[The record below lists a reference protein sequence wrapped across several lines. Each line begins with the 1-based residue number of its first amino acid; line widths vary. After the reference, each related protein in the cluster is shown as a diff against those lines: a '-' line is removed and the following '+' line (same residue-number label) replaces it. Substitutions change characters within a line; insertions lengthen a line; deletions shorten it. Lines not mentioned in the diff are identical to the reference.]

1 MKKLTFN
8 EEIPLM
14 GDEIEIY
21 GDIPQIQDNELDD
34 EDTVHEEVNIPS
46 KDKSNAEETIEQYC
60 QKVSELLKC
69 IRDKDGTVK

>member
-1 MKKLTFN
+1 MKKLILN

-34 EDTVHEEVNIPS
+34 EDTAPEEVTIPS
-46 KDKSNAEETIEQYC
+46 KDNANAEDTIEQYC
-60 QKVSELLKC
+60 QKMSELLKC